1 VLLDR
6 SQEELTMTYDLVI
19 KNGMVIDGSGLPRY
33 RADVGVRGG
42 RVVTIGRIKDGAH
55 EVIDADGQVVAPGFV
70 DGHTHMDAQIF
81 WDPLGTSSCWHGITS
96 VVMGNCGFTLAPC
109 AEADKHM
116 VVRNLQRAED
126 ISAEAM
132 EAGIKWGWTTFPE
145 YLDCLAALPKG
156 INYGGYIGHSALRTY
171 VMGER
176 AFEAAASEDDLRA
189 MERELRDALRAGAL
203 GFTTSRSP
211 AHETPDERPVASRL
225 ASWDEVRRLVGAMG
239 DLNAGIFELAGEGV
253 DRVAGDPG
261 LREYHVRLRDLA
273 VETGRP
279 ITFGVFSRR
288 GVPDAW
294 RQYLALLDE
303 TAAAGGRMFA
313 QVHSRS
319 LSALL
324 SFKTQMP
331 FDRLPLWKELRALP
345 LDEQKRKLRDPALRP
360 KLIEAAGGRSDR
372 RAVGTE
378 AKDADYD
385 WLLVFDSVYGPHR
398 TVAEVAR
405 ERGQHPAETMI
416 DLALEKDM
424 DAFFLQPVANENQDW
439 ALELMRHPRAV
450 TTFSDSGAHVSQ
462 LMDSSLQ
469 THLLSHWVREKQAFT
484 LEEAVRMLT
493 LVPASLWGFADR
505 GLIREGMAADF
516 VVFDPDTIAALM
528 PEVVDDLPAG
538 ARRLTQ
544 KTRGIAATVVNGEV
558 LLRDGKHTGALPGQL
573 LRGPLARRA

>member
-1 VLLDR
+1 
-6 SQEELTMTYDLVI
+6 MTYDLVI
-19 KNGMVIDGSGLPRY
+19 RNGMVIDGSGSPRY

-42 RVVTIGRIKDGAH
+42 RVVAIGRIREGAH
-55 EVIDADGQVVAPGFV
+55 EVIDAEGQVVAPGFV
-70 DGHTHMDAQIF
+70 DGHTHMDAQVF

-126 ISAEAM
+126 IPPKAM
-132 EAGIKWGWTTFPE
+132 EAGIAWGWTTFPE
-145 YLDCLAALPKG
+145 YLDCLAGLPKG

-176 AFEAAASEDDLRA
+176 AFEAPATEDDLRA
-189 MERELRDALRAGAL
+189 MERELRDALCAGAL

-225 ASWDEVRRLVGAMG
+225 ASWDEVRRLVGTMG
-239 DLNAGIFELAGEGV
+239 ELNAGIFELAGEGV
-253 DRVAGDPG
+253 DRAPGDPG

-288 GVPDAW
+288 GVPDVW
-294 RQYLALLDE
+294 RKYLALLDE

-331 FDRLPLWKELRALP
+331 FDRLPVWKDLRDKP
-345 LDEQKRKLRDPALRP
+345 LAEQQRMLRDPALRP

-378 AKDADYD
+378 ARDADYD
-385 WLLVFDSVYGPHR
+385 SLLVFDTVYGPHR

-416 DLALEKDM
+416 DLALAKDM
-424 DAFFLQPVANENQDW
+424 DAFFLQPVANEDQDW
-439 ALELMRHPRAV
+439 ALELMRHPRTV

-469 THLLSHWVREKQAFT
+469 THLLSHWVRDKHAFT
-484 LEEAVRMLT
+484 LEEAVRMIT
-493 LVPASLWGFADR
+493 FVPASLWGFADR
-505 GLIREGMAADF
+505 GLIREGLAADL

-544 KTRGIAATVVNGEV
+544 RTRGIAATVVNGEV

>member
-1 VLLDR
+1 
-6 SQEELTMTYDLVI
+6 MTYDLVI

-33 RADVGVRGG
+33 RADVGVRHG
-42 RVVTIGRIKDGAH
+42 RVVTIGRIRDGAH
-55 EVIDADGQVVAPGFV
+55 EVIDAEGQVVAPGFV

-145 YLDCLAALPKG
+145 YLDCLEALPKG

-176 AFEAAASEDDLRA
+176 AFEQTASEDDLRA
-189 MERELRDALRAGAL
+189 MESELRDALRAGAL

-225 ASWDEVRRLVGAMG
+225 ASWDEVRRLVGTMG
-239 DLNAGIFELAGEGV
+239 EMNAGIFELAGEGV
-253 DRVAGDPG
+253 DRAAGDPG

-273 VETGRP
+273 VDTGRP

-288 GVPDAW
+288 GVPDVW
-294 RQYLALLDE
+294 RKYLALLDE

-313 QVHSRS
+313 QVHTRS

-324 SFKTQMP
+324 SFKTQLP
-331 FDRLPLWKELRALP
+331 FDRLPVWKELRALP
-345 LDEQKRKLRDPALRP
+345 LAEQKQKLRDPQMRRRLV
-360 KLIEAAGGRSDR
+360 EAAGGRSDR

-385 WLLVFDSVYGPHR
+385 WILVFDSVEGPHR

-405 ERGQHPAETMI
+405 ARNQHPAEAMI
-416 DLALEKDM
+416 DLALEKDL
-424 DAFFLQPVANENQDW
+424 DLFFLQPIANENQDW

-528 PEVVDDLPAG
+528 PEVVDDLPGG